1 VASQQE
7 LHILETLIGIWQGMA
22 ERAHERAEQADLK
35 PEGPSTDYW
44 RGVEFAFGLAVE
56 QLSTSMVSLSPHDV
70 PERGLQ
76 PTNGSPTAVPE
87 DHHPIDG
94 LPTDAG
100 TWLQAIPLDARARRL
115 LTAIRSQNGQ
125 WLKRIDIAHLLGN
138 KTLSSGD
145 MVLLQSLSEQGYI
158 EARQVGTNAPS
169 GSRWEY
175 RAR

>member
-7 LHILETLIGIWQGMA
+7 LHILEMLIGIWQGMA
-22 ERAHERAEQADLK
+22 QRAHDRAEQADSK

-44 RGVEFAFGLAVE
+44 RGVAFAFELAVE
-56 QLSTSMVSLSPHDV
+56 QLSTSMASLSRPDA
-70 PERGLQ
+70 PESEPQ
-76 PTNGSPTAVPE
+76 PTNGPQLEVPE
-87 DHHPIDG
+87 DHHYPDG
-94 LPTDAG
+94 LPTDAA

-115 LTAIRSQNGQ
+115 LSVIRSQNGQ
-125 WLKRIDIAHLLGN
+125 WLKRIDIARLLGN

-145 MVLLQSLSEQGYI
+145 MVLLQSLTEQNYI
-158 EARQVGTNAPS
+158 EARQAETTAPS